1 MPNSKENKEDK
12 YIKIPENIADIST
25 TSPIDVIG
33 DVIEQDG
40 ENVIKPVPETF
51 PQDIDR
57 VGDFPGTIEGINAGV
72 KTVNWQLTKIR
83 ELIGDLAISTPATPD
98 MHLEVP
104 EGKIDITLPNILI
117 LLLGVL
123 AAIIRLVI
131 RFLIFIKDLV
141 LVAPSNTVL
150 PDEMILGLEFL
161 KNHQIPYF
169 NLSFYNLFSSLMT
182 FMFGVKIVRVT
193 KAYAIDYASDIG
205 NIEYETIKIDPKLY

>member
-1 MPNSKENKEDK
+1 
-12 YIKIPENIADIST
+12 
-25 TSPIDVIG
+25 
-33 DVIEQDG
+33 
-40 ENVIKPVPETF
+40 
-51 PQDIDR
+51 
-57 VGDFPGTIEGINAGV
+57 
-72 KTVNWQLTKIR
+72 
-83 ELIGDLAISTPATPD
+83 